1 MLRSAVIVVAALSCC
16 GPAAALPPHG
26 SPILPGPLP
35 TPRSLHQ
42 LDLYPRALIELD
54 RVRGPEFADA
64 LRRAGAELISP
75 PLQIWRLPTAQARRL
90 LPKLVRV
97 GAARSAQPDLP
108 LDSSL
113 WRSLGLS
120 NLLAEPLVSTEWWI
134 PHIGADRWNPPGP
147 GVPLT
152 VIDSGLDLM
161 HDEFRGRPNTFAMN
175 KQLFLED
182 ESELHGTAVASV
194 AAAPVNGRGL
204 VGVYPRARLRSWDI
218 SPRGIPTIGDE
229 LAALAAVT
237 ARGRGVV
244 NISFGGATYFA
255 SEQHAILTAF
265 AGGSLI
271 VAASGNY
278 REILSPLEYPANFS
292 HVLTVGATDQN
303 DEVTV
308 FSSAT
313 PKLDLAAPGL
323 EIPVAAPLSLVPTG
337 YLTLSGTSF
346 STPLVAGAAA
356 AVWTRRPTLEKTQLF
371 DVMRLSARDV
381 GAPGRDP
388 DTGFGVLNIPAA
400 LRRPARP
407 IDPQEPNEDIYLVKP
422 NGISRNG
429 HAPLTWPARRQASVS
444 ARLDATE
451 DPVDV
456 YRVWLPER
464 GRLVAGVK
472 ATDDVTVD
480 AWGPE
485 TGTVFTSGKARRRH
499 LLKTTTVLA
508 GSKEGL
514 SLRGRLPGRYVY
526 LSIYLTDKEL
536 PSGSY
541 TLTLETVRR

>member
-1 MLRSAVIVVAALSCC
+1 MLRSVVIVVAALSCC

-26 SPILPGPLP
+26 GPIVPAPLP
-35 TPRSLHQ
+35 SPRSLHQ

-54 RVRGPEFADA
+54 RVRGPAFSGA

-90 LPKLVRV
+90 LPQLVRA
-97 GAARSAQPDLP
+97 GAARSVQPDRP

-113 WRSLGLS
+113 WSSLGLS
-120 NLLAEPLVSTEWWI
+120 SLLADPLASTEWWI

-323 EIPVAAPLSLVPTG
+323 EIPVAAPLSLVPGG
-337 YLTLSGTSF
+337 YLALSGTSF

-381 GAPGRDP
+381 GDPGRDP

-422 NGISRNG
+422 NGIARDG
-429 HAPLTWPARRQASVS
+429 HAPLTWPARRRASVS

-508 GSKEGL
+508 GSKEGV
-514 SLRGRLPGRYVY
+514 SLRGRVPGRYVY

>member
-1 MLRSAVIVVAALSCC
+1 MRSVGIVVVALSCC
-16 GPAAALPPHG
+16 GPAAASPPNG
-26 SPILPGPLP
+26 RPILPGPLP
-35 TPRSLHQ
+35 SPRSLHQ

-54 RVRGPEFADA
+54 RIRGPAFARA
-64 LRRAGAELISP
+64 LRRAGGKLISR
-75 PLQIWRLPTAQARRL
+75 PLEMWRLPTARARKL
-90 LPKLVRV
+90 LPRLVRA
-97 GAARSAQPDLP
+97 GAARSIQPDRP

-113 WRSLGLS
+113 WNGLGLS
-120 NLLAEPLVSTEWWI
+120 GLASDPLAPTEWWI
-134 PHIGADRWNPPGP
+134 PHIGADRWVPPGP

-152 VIDSGLDLM
+152 VIDSGLDFS
-161 HDEFRGRPNTFAMN
+161 HEEFRSRPNTTALN

-182 ESELHGTAVASV
+182 ESELHGTAVSSV

-204 VGVYPRARLRSWDI
+204 VGVYPNARLRSWDV

-237 ARGRGVV
+237 ERGRGVV

-265 AGGSLI
+265 ARGSLI

-303 DEVTV
+303 DEATV

-323 EIPVAAPLSLVPTG
+323 EIPVAAPLSLVPEG
-337 YLTLSGTSF
+337 YLVLSGTSF

-356 AVWTRRPTLEKTQLF
+356 AVWTKRPKLEKTQLF

-381 GAPGRDP
+381 GDPGRDP
-388 DTGFGVLNIPAA
+388 DTGLGILNIPAA
-400 LRRPARP
+400 FRRPAPP

-422 NGISRNG
+422 NGISRDG
-429 HAPLTWPARRQASVS
+429 HAPLTWPARRNATLR
-444 ARLDATE
+444 ARLDGSE

-464 GRLVAGVK
+464 GRVTATVK
-472 ATDDVTVD
+472 AAGDVTVD

-485 TGTVFTSGKARRRH
+485 TGTVFATGKARRRH
-499 LLKTTTVLA
+499 LLNTTTVYA
-508 GSKEGL
+508 GTAGTL
-514 SLRGRLPGRYVY
+514 TLRGRIPGRYVY
-526 LSIYLTDKEL
+526 LSIYLTEKEPL
-536 PSGSY
+536 SSSY
-541 TLTLETVRR
+541 TLTLETAPR

>member
-1 MLRSAVIVVAALSCC
+1 MIVVAALSCC
-16 GPAAALPPHG
+16 GPAAASPPHG
-26 SPILPGPLP
+26 SPILAAPLP
-35 TPRSLHQ
+35 SPRSLHQ

-54 RVRGPEFADA
+54 RVRGPAFASA
-64 LRRAGAELISP
+64 LRDAGAELISP

-90 LPKLVRV
+90 LPRLERA
-97 GAARSAQPDLP
+97 GAARSAQPDRP

-113 WRSLGLS
+113 WSGLGFSGRLTDP
-120 NLLAEPLVSTEWWI
+120 LASTEWWI

-161 HDEFRGRPNTFAMN
+161 HDEFRGRPNTVAMN

-229 LAALAAVT
+229 LAALAGVT
-237 ARGRGVV
+237 RRGRSVV

-303 DEVTV
+303 DQVTV

-313 PKLDLAAPGL
+313 PKLDLAAPGM
-323 EIPVAAPLSLVPTG
+323 EIPVAAPLSLVPEG
-337 YLTLSGTSF
+337 YLSLSGTSF
-346 STPLVAGAAA
+346 SAPLVAGAAA
-356 AVWTRRPTLEKTQLF
+356 AVWTRRPKLEKTQLF

-381 GAPGRDP
+381 GDPGRDP
-388 DTGFGVLNIPAA
+388 DTGFGILNIPAA

-422 NGISRNG
+422 NGISRDG
-429 HAPLTWPARRQASVS
+429 HAPLTGPSRRQASMS

-464 GRLVAGVK
+464 GRLVAGLK
-472 ATDDVTVD
+472 SSEDVTVD
-480 AWGPE
+480 AWGTE

-499 LLKTTTVLA
+499 LLKTSTVPA
-508 GSKEGL
+508 GSKGGI
-514 SLRGRLPGRYVY
+514 SLRGRLPGRYIY

-541 TLTLETVRR
+541 TLTLATARR

>member
-1 MLRSAVIVVAALSCC
+1 LLRSAVIVVAALSCC
-16 GPAAALPPHG
+16 GPAAASPPHG
-26 SPILPGPLP
+26 SAIVPAPLP
-35 TPRSLHQ
+35 SPRSLHQ

-54 RVRGPEFADA
+54 RVRGPAFSGA

-90 LPKLVRV
+90 LPQLVRA
-97 GAARSAQPDLP
+97 GAARSVQPDLP

-113 WRSLGLS
+113 WSSLGLS
-120 NLLAEPLVSTEWWI
+120 SLLADPLASTEWWI

-152 VIDSGLDLM
+152 VIDSGVDLM

-323 EIPVAAPLSLVPTG
+323 EIPVAAPLSLVPGG
-337 YLTLSGTSF
+337 YLALSGTSF

-381 GAPGRDP
+381 GDPGRDP

-407 IDPQEPNEDIYLVKP
+407 VDPQEPNEDIYLVKP

-472 ATDDVTVD
+472 ATDDLTID

-485 TGTVFTSGKARRRH
+485 TGTVFTGGKARLRH

>member
-1 MLRSAVIVVAALSCC
+1 LFRFAVIVVAALSCC
-16 GPAAALPPHG
+16 GPAAASPPHG

-35 TPRSLHQ
+35 SPRSLHQ

-54 RVRGPEFADA
+54 RVRGPTFAGA
-64 LRRAGAELISP
+64 LRQARGELISP

-90 LPKLVRV
+90 LPRLVRA
-97 GAARSAQPDLP
+97 GAARSVQPDRP
-108 LDSSL
+108 LDSGVWS
-113 WRSLGLS
+113 SLGLS
-120 NLLAEPLVSTEWWI
+120 SLLTDPLASTEWWI

-152 VIDSGLDLM
+152 VIDSGLDLS
-161 HDEFRGRPNTFAMN
+161 HEEFRGRPNTSTMN

-218 SPRGIPTIGDE
+218 SPQGIPTIGDE

-237 ARGRGVV
+237 RRGRSVV

-265 AGGSLI
+265 AGGALI

-278 REILSPLEYPANFS
+278 REILSPIEYPANFS

-313 PKLDLAAPGL
+313 PKLDLAAPGMD
-323 EIPVAAPLSLVPTG
+323 IPVAAPLALVPGG
-337 YLTLSGTSF
+337 YVSLSGTSF

-356 AVWTRRPTLEKTQLF
+356 AVWTRRPALEKTQLF

-381 GAPGRDP
+381 GDPGRDP
-388 DTGFGVLNIPAA
+388 DTGFGILNIPAA

-407 IDPQEPNEDIYLVKP
+407 VDPQEPNEDIYLVKP
-422 NGISRNG
+422 NGISRDG

-444 ARLDATE
+444 ARLDSTE

-472 ATDDVTVD
+472 SNEDVTVD

-485 TGTVFTSGKARRRH
+485 TGTIFASGKARGRN
-499 LLKTTTVLA
+499 LLNTTTVFA
-508 GSKEGL
+508 GSKGGL

-541 TLTLETVRR
+541 TLTLEAAPR